1 MGPFSSVGLES
12 FWVPGIVDTK
22 QGPVPLQSF
31 MHPYAPPAGC
41 DAQLI
46 ADNSTAQPIV
56 GDSNIPPGCNPVPGN
71 PAAGVVNVSFYER
84 LPEKKLSNS
93 RYGARLVGVLM
104 DKYTWSLGGYRTW
117 ADIPQPRVHYLDL
130 QEGVVIPGQLV
141 VPGSV
146 VVELTHGTEWIAG
159 GTLSFYQNFLVPG
172 VIRSEVGYFFDE
184 PAFVNI
190 LNQGDPFSG
199 FIDTFVPT
207 ADYVRWVIGY
217 DVFELNVPWLSRTNN
232 IIVITQWF
240 NSLRLTDDKRY
251 REFVAEANQSV
262 TRTLPPVLPDRPPPR
277 PLTDDFGRFALTAN
291 PPRNNQGELI
301 MPAVANRYNGVWSVA
316 LQAFMMHGNLIPQL
330 VGVAFT
336 EGDFGFLPN
345 VIYRF
350 NDSLQIKFA
359 YAGIYGKF
367 SQLGLFRDRDQFGVR
382 VTYLLN

>member
-1 MGPFSSVGLES
+1 MLRTYRASARQSPLGGTMPIPQFFGTKRVEADGDDAARDARLRDMELFDPKEIFGRQYDPWEIYVNVQKGPFFARVGKQNLSWGETDGLRLLDVINPLDNFFGLTFDEDIDEKRIPLWMVRANYQVIDLLGPLASVGLET
-12 FWVPGIVDTK
+12 FWVPGVIDTT

-31 MHPYAPPAGC
+31 MHPYAPPSGC

-56 GDSNIPPGCNPVPGN
+56 GDSNVPVGCNLVPGN

-84 LPEKKLSNS
+84 LPEKKMSNS
-93 RYGARLVGVLM
+93 RYGARFVGVLL

-130 QEGVVIPGQLV
+130 DEGLVIPGELV

-159 GTLSFYQNFLVPG
+159 GTLSFYQNFLLPG
-172 VIRSEVGYFFDE
+172 IVRSEVGYFFDE

-217 DVFELNVPWLSRTNN
+217 DIFELNVPWLSRTNN

-240 NSLRLTDDKRY
+240 N
-251 REFVAEANQSV
+251 
-262 TRTLPPVLPDRPPPR
+262 
-277 PLTDDFGRFALTAN
+277 
-291 PPRNNQGELI
+291 
-301 MPAVANRYNGVWSVA
+301 
-316 LQAFMMHGNLIPQL
+316 
-330 VGVAFT
+330 
-336 EGDFGFLPN
+336 
-345 VIYRF
+345 
-350 NDSLQIKFA
+350 
-359 YAGIYGKF
+359 
-367 SQLGLFRDRDQFGVR
+367 
-382 VTYLLN
+382 